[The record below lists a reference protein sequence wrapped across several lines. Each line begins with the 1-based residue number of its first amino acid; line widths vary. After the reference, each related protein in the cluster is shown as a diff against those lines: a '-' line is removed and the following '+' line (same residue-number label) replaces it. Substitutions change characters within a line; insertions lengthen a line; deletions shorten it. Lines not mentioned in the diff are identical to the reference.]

1 MLKRLFYWISTALLV
16 LWLIAG
22 CFFDLTRA
30 PGALAILR
38 TLGYPAY
45 LCSILVAAKGLAVLA
60 LLYPRTRLLRE
71 WAYAGIAFDGL
82 GALLSHLAVRDSVGA
97 TAAPAIF
104 LGLALA
110 SYLLRPAE
118 YRMRSQPAPL
128 PAGVLQESAPLH

>member
-1 MLKRLFYWISTALLV
+1 MLKRAAYWVSSGLLA

-22 CFFDLTRA
+22 CFFDLTRS

-38 TLGYPAY
+38 TLSYPAY
-45 LCSILVAAKGLAVLA
+45 LCSILGVAKGLAVLA

-82 GALLSHLAVRDSVGA
+82 GAFLSHLAVKDPMGA

-118 YRMRSQPAPL
+118 YRLRSRDKPPHPRASTE
-128 PAGVLQESAPLH
+128 AATRR